1 MATLKEPGAANFA
14 RTSVPTF
21 WTPIR
26 SKREI
31 STISK
36 KNLSTNIDLNKIPFG
51 SAILK
56 VD

>member
-1 MATLKEPGAANFA
+1 MATLKEPGATNFA
-14 RTSVPTF
+14 RTSFPTC

-31 STISK
+31 LTISK
-36 KNLSTNIDLNKIPFG
+36 KNFSTNIDLNKIPFG